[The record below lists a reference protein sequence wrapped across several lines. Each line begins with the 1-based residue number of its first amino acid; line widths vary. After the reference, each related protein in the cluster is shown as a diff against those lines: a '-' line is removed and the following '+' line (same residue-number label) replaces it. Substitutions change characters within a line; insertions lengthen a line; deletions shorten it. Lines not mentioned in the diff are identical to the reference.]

1 MKIKVIMSDKA
12 MTRPVMDQRERMLK
26 AALSSDAQI
35 SVDCIKEGPDELDC
49 NTDEA
54 FAAAEMVKES
64 IRAEREGFDAIVI
77 YCFSDVG
84 LDAIREN
91 VRIPVIGPGEVS
103 LAAAHMLCN
112 RFTVLTSESANI
124 PRTYRRLMRNGM
136 ARDKMVSVRAL
147 DIPIGELRVNPKA
160 TEEYLRAVCEKAVEE
175 DHADGVILGCLG
187 MAGYGRMLERELPIK
202 IIDPTFAAVAYAEMC
217 VRIGL
222 CHTVYDYPVFTN
234 ASHVKLGPEDEI
246 S

>member
-12 MTRPVMDQRERMLK
+12 MTRATMDDRERMLK
-26 AALSSDAQI
+26 TALSSDAEV
-35 SVDCIKEGPDELDC
+35 SVDCIKRGPDELDC

-64 IRAEREGFDAIVI
+64 IQAEKEGYDAIVI

-84 LDAIREN
+84 IDAIREN
-91 VRIPVIGPGEVS
+91 FRIPVIGPGEVS

-112 RFTVLTSESANI
+112 RITVLTSESINI

-147 DIPIGELRVNPKA
+147 DIPIGEVRVNPEA
-160 TEEYLRAVCEKAVEE
+160 TKNYLRAVCKKAVEE
-175 DHADGVILGCLG
+175 DHADGIILGCLS
-187 MAGYGRMLERELPIK
+187 MAGYGEELEKELPVK
-202 IIDPTFAAVAYAEMC
+202 IIDPAFVAMAYAELS
-217 VRIGL
+217 VRVGL
-222 CHTVYDYPVFTN
+222 RHIPAVYPVFTN
-234 ASHVKLGPEDEI
+234 ASHVEL
-246 S
+246 

>member
-12 MTRPVMDQRERMLK
+12 MTRATMDDRERMLK
-26 AALSSDAQI
+26 AALSSDAEV
-35 SVDCIKEGPDELDC
+35 SVDCIKRGPDELDC

-64 IRAEREGFDAIVI
+64 IRAEKEGYDAIVI

-84 LDAIREN
+84 IDAIREN

-103 LAAAHMLCN
+103 LAAAYMLCN
-112 RFTVLTSESANI
+112 RITVLTSESINI

-147 DIPIGELRVNPKA
+147 DIPIGEVRVNPEVTKN
-160 TEEYLRAVCEKAVEE
+160 YLRAVCQKAVEE
-175 DHADGVILGCLG
+175 DHADGIILGCLS
-187 MAGYGRMLERELPIK
+187 MAGYGEELEKELPIK
-202 IIDPTFAAVAYAEMC
+202 VIDPAFVAMAYAELS
-217 VRIGL
+217 VRVGL
-222 CHTVYDYPVFTN
+222 RHIPAVYPVFTN
-234 ASHVKLGPEDEI
+234 ASHVEL
-246 S
+246 

>member
-12 MTRPVMDQRERMLK
+12 MSRETMDCREAMLK
-26 AALSSDAQI
+26 AALSQEAQV

-54 FAAAEMVKES
+54 FAAADMVRQS
-64 IRAEREGFDAIVI
+64 IRAEQEGFDAIVI

-91 VRIPVIGPGEVS
+91 VRIPVIGPGETS
-103 LAAAHMLCN
+103 LAAAYLLCN
-112 RFTVLTSESANI
+112 RITVLTADSVNI

-147 DIPIGELRVNPKA
+147 DIPIGEVRVHPEVTK
-160 TEEYLRAVCEKAVEE
+160 EYLYRVCKQAVEE
-175 DHADGVILGCLG
+175 DHADGIILGCLS
-187 MAGYGRMLERELPIK
+187 MAGYGEELERQLPIK
-202 IIDPTFAAVAYAEMC
+202 VIDPAFVAMAYAEMS
-217 VRIGL
+217 VRLGL
-222 CHTVYDYPVFTN
+222 RHIPAVYPPFQNT
-234 ASHVKLGPEDEI
+234 SHVNL
-246 S
+246 